1 MEDFLYFFTFQDP
14 SITWVVLGITL
25 LGIGS
30 AYVGTFSFLDKK
42 ALLGDAISHAV
53 LPGIVIGFF
62 VSGSQRSL
70 EVIIGAG
77 LLGILS
83 TLMIDALRK
92 KAKVQLDASIGI
104 TFTLLF
110 AIGIILI
117 NLFAYKVDLDQEC
130 VLYGEIAYLPIDLW
144 ITPSGLN
151 MGPRI
156 TWLAGLNFFLVT
168 GFIYLLFKELSLT
181 SFDENFSSSIGI
193 PAKGVNLALMSMVSY
208 TTVSSFESVGA
219 ILVVAL
225 LVVPPSTAYLWTKS
239 LIPLLRLTAALGI
252 LIAILG
258 YYLAFW
264 IDSSIAGMMV
274 AVAGAFFFGSALI
287 KGKWPQ
293 LLRGTSPS
301 PESLL
306 S

>member
-1 MEDFLYFFTFQDP
+1 MTFDSNAFLIIFTGALIAV
-14 SITWVVLGITL
+14 SCGILGVFMMLRKMSMT
-25 LGIGS
+25 
-30 AYVGTFSFLDKK
+30 
-42 ALLGDAISHAV
+42 GDAISHAV

-70 EVIIGAG
+70 EVIMGAG
-77 LLGILS
+77 LLGILA
-83 TLMIDALRK
+83 TLMIEGLRK

-144 ITPSGLN
+144 VTKSGLN
-151 MGPRI
+151 LGPRI
-156 TWLAGLNFFLVT
+156 TWLAGLNFLFVV
-168 GFIYLLFKELSLT
+168 GFIYLLFKELVLT
-181 SFDENFSSSIGI
+181 SFDESFSSVIGI
-193 PAKGVNLALMSMVSY
+193 NAKGVNLALMSMVSY

-225 LVVPPSTAYLWTKS
+225 LVVPPATAFLWTKS
-239 LIPLLRLTAALGI
+239 LFPLLKLTSALGI

-258 YYLAFW
+258 YYLAYW
-264 IDSSIAGMMV
+264 LDSSIAGMMV
-274 AVAGAFFFGSALI
+274 TVAGILFFISAVAQKKNAPWW
-287 KGKWPQ
+287 KGTPKS
-293 LLRGTSPS
+293 SPS
-301 PESLL
+301 LEL
-306 S
+306 

>member
-1 MEDFLYFFTFQDP
+1 MTFDSNAFLIIFTGALIAISCGF
-14 SITWVVLGITL
+14 LGVFMMLRKMSMT
-25 LGIGS
+25 
-30 AYVGTFSFLDKK
+30 
-42 ALLGDAISHAV
+42 GDAISHAV

-77 LLGILS
+77 LLGILA
-83 TLMIDALRK
+83 TLMIEGLRK

-144 ITPSGLN
+144 ITKSGLN
-151 MGPRI
+151 LGPRI
-156 TWLAGLNFFLVT
+156 TWLAGLNFLFVI
-168 GFIYLLFKELSLT
+168 GFIYLLFKELILT
-181 SFDENFSSSIGI
+181 SFDESFSSVMGI
-193 PAKGVNLALMSMVSY
+193 NAKGINLALMSMVSY

-225 LVVPPSTAYLWTKS
+225 LVVPPATAFLWTKS
-239 LIPLLRLTAALGI
+239 LIPLLKLTAGLGI
-252 LIAILG
+252 LIAIFG
-258 YYLAFW
+258 YYLAYW
-264 IDSSIAGMMV
+264 MDSSRAGMMV
-274 AVAGAFFFGSALI
+274 TVAGIFFFLSAILKRKNATWW
-287 KGKWPQ
+287 KG
-293 LLRGTSPS
+293 TPS
-301 PESLL
+301 PNPSLEM
-306 S
+306 

>member
-1 MEDFLYFFTFQDP
+1 MTFDSNAFLIIFTGALIAISCGF
-14 SITWVVLGITL
+14 LGVFMMLRKMSMT
-25 LGIGS
+25 
-30 AYVGTFSFLDKK
+30 
-42 ALLGDAISHAV
+42 GDAISHAV

-77 LLGILS
+77 LLGILA
-83 TLMIDALRK
+83 TLMIEGLRK

-144 ITPSGLN
+144 ITKSGLN
-151 MGPRI
+151 LGPRI
-156 TWLAGLNFFLVT
+156 TWLAGLNFLFVI
-168 GFIYLLFKELSLT
+168 GFIYMLFKELILT
-181 SFDENFSSSIGI
+181 SFDESFSSVIGI
-193 PAKGVNLALMSMVSY
+193 NAKGINLALMSMVSY

-225 LVVPPSTAYLWTKS
+225 LVVPPATALLWTKS
-239 LIPLLRLTAALGI
+239 LIPLLKLTAGLGI
-252 LIAILG
+252 LIAIFG
-258 YYLAFW
+258 YYLAYW
-264 IDSSIAGMMV
+264 MDSSIAGMMV
-274 AVAGAFFFGSALI
+274 TVAGIFFFLSAILKRKNATWW
-287 KGKWPQ
+287 KG
-293 LLRGTSPS
+293 TPS
-301 PESLL
+301 ANPSLEM
-306 S
+306 

>member
-1 MEDFLYFFTFQDP
+1 MTFDSNAFLIIFTGALIAISCGF
-14 SITWVVLGITL
+14 LGVFMMLRKMSMT
-25 LGIGS
+25 
-30 AYVGTFSFLDKK
+30 
-42 ALLGDAISHAV
+42 GDAISHAV

-77 LLGILS
+77 LLGILA
-83 TLMIDALRK
+83 TLMIEGLRK

-144 ITPSGLN
+144 ITKSGLN
-151 MGPRI
+151 LGPRI
-156 TWLAGLNFFLVT
+156 TWLSGLNFLFVIV
-168 GFIYLLFKELSLT
+168 FIYLLFKELILT
-181 SFDENFSSSIGI
+181 SFDESFSSVMGI
-193 PAKGVNLALMSMVSY
+193 NAKGINLALMSMVSY

-225 LVVPPSTAYLWTKS
+225 LVVPPATAFLWTKS
-239 LIPLLRLTAALGI
+239 LIPLLKLTAGLGI
-252 LIAILG
+252 LIAVFG
-258 YYLAFW
+258 YYLAYW
-264 IDSSIAGMMV
+264 MDSSIAGMMV
-274 AVAGAFFFGSALI
+274 TVAGIFFFLSALLKRKNATWW
-287 KGKWPQ
+287 KGTPAPN
-293 LLRGTSPS
+293 PS
-301 PESLL
+301 LEM
-306 S
+306 

>member
-1 MEDFLYFFTFQDP
+1 MTFDSNAFLIIFTGALIAISCGF
-14 SITWVVLGITL
+14 LGVFMMLRKMSMT
-25 LGIGS
+25 
-30 AYVGTFSFLDKK
+30 
-42 ALLGDAISHAV
+42 GDAISHAV

-77 LLGILS
+77 LLGILA
-83 TLMIDALRK
+83 TLMIEGLRK

-144 ITPSGLN
+144 ITKSGLN
-151 MGPRI
+151 LGPRI
-156 TWLAGLNFFLVT
+156 TWLAGLNFLFVIV
-168 GFIYLLFKELSLT
+168 FIYLLFKELILT
-181 SFDENFSSSIGI
+181 SFDESFSSVMGI
-193 PAKGVNLALMSMVSY
+193 NAKGINLALMSMVSY

-225 LVVPPSTAYLWTKS
+225 LVVPPATAFLWTKS
-239 LIPLLRLTAALGI
+239 LIPLLKLTAGLGI
-252 LIAILG
+252 FIAIFG
-258 YYLAFW
+258 YYLAYW
-264 IDSSIAGMMV
+264 MDSSIAGMMV
-274 AVAGAFFFGSALI
+274 TIAGIFFFLSAILKRKNATWW
-287 KGKWPQ
+287 KG
-293 LLRGTSPS
+293 TPS
-301 PESLL
+301 PNPSLEM
-306 S
+306 

>member
-1 MEDFLYFFTFQDP
+1 MTVDTN
-14 SITWVVLGITL
+14 
-25 LGIGS
+25 
-30 AYVGTFSFLDKK
+30 
-42 ALLGDAISHAV
+42 ALLIILTGALISISCGFLGVFLLLRKMSMTGDAISHAV
-53 LPGIVIGFF
+53 LPGIVIGYF
-62 VSGSQRSL
+62 VSGSQRSV

-77 LLGILS
+77 RLGILS
-83 TLMIDALRK
+83 TLMIDELRK

-144 ITPSGLN
+144 ITQSGLN
-151 MGPRI
+151 LGPRI

-181 SFDENFSSSIGI
+181 SFDENFSSAIGI
-193 PAKGVNLALMSMVSY
+193 PSKGVNLALMSIVSY

-225 LVVPPSTAYLWTKS
+225 LVVPPSTAYLWTKG
-239 LIPLLRLTAALGI
+239 LIPLLRLTAGLGI

-274 AVAGAFFFGSALI
+274 AVAGALFFGSALI

-293 LLRGTSPS
+293 MLRGTSPS

>member
-1 MEDFLYFFTFQDP
+1 MTVDTN
-14 SITWVVLGITL
+14 
-25 LGIGS
+25 
-30 AYVGTFSFLDKK
+30 
-42 ALLGDAISHAV
+42 ALLIILTGALISISCGFLGVFLLLRKMSMTGDAISHAV
-53 LPGIVIGFF
+53 LPGIVIGYF

-117 NLFAYKVDLDQEC
+117 NIFAYKVDLDQEC

-144 ITPSGLN
+144 ITQNGLN
-151 MGPRI
+151 LGPRI
-156 TWLAGLNFFLVT
+156 TWLAGLNFFLVS

-293 LLRGTSPS
+293 MKRGTSTS
-301 PESLL
+301 PESLV

>member
-1 MEDFLYFFTFQDP
+1 MSMT
-14 SITWVVLGITL
+14 
-25 LGIGS
+25 
-30 AYVGTFSFLDKK
+30 
-42 ALLGDAISHAV
+42 GDAISHAV
-53 LPGIVIGFF
+53 LPGIVIGYF

-151 MGPRI
+151 FGPRI

-225 LVVPPSTAYLWTKS
+225 LVVPPATAYLWTKS
-239 LIPLLRLTAALGI
+239 LIPLLRLTAGLGI

-258 YYLAFW
+258 YYLAYW

-274 AVAGAFFFGSALI
+274 AVAGAFFFASALLS
-287 KGKWPQ
+287 KSWRWAW
-293 LLRGTSPS
+293 RGTSPENKTFAS
-301 PESLL
+301 
-306 S
+306 

>member
-1 MEDFLYFFTFQDP
+1 MTVDTN
-14 SITWVVLGITL
+14 
-25 LGIGS
+25 
-30 AYVGTFSFLDKK
+30 
-42 ALLGDAISHAV
+42 ALLIILTGALISISCGFLGVFLLLRKMSMTGDAISHAV
-53 LPGIVIGFF
+53 LPGIVIGYF
-62 VSGSQRSL
+62 VSGSQRSV

-144 ITPSGLN
+144 ITQNGLN
-151 MGPRI
+151 LGPRI
-156 TWLAGLNFFLVT
+156 TWLAGLNFFLVS

-181 SFDENFSSSIGI
+181 SFDENFSSAIGI

-225 LVVPPSTAYLWTKS
+225 LVVPPSTAYLWTKG

-293 LLRGTSPS
+293 MIRGTSPS
-301 PESLL
+301 QESFL

>member
-1 MEDFLYFFTFQDP
+1 MIFDSNAFLIILTG
-14 SITWVVLGITL
+14 SLIAISCGILGVFMMLRKMSMT
-25 LGIGS
+25 
-30 AYVGTFSFLDKK
+30 
-42 ALLGDAISHAV
+42 GDAISHAV

-77 LLGILS
+77 LLGILA
-83 TLMIDALRK
+83 TLMIEGLRK

-117 NLFAYKVDLDQEC
+117 NMFAYKVDLDQEC

-144 ITPSGLN
+144 ITKSGLN
-151 MGPRI
+151 LGPRI
-156 TWLAGLNFFLVT
+156 TWLAGLNF
-168 GFIYLLFKELSLT
+168 GFVALFTYLLFKELSIT
-181 SFDENFSSSIGI
+181 SFDENFSSAIGI
-193 PAKGVNLALMSMVSY
+193 PAKGINLALMSMVSY

-225 LVVPPSTAYLWTKS
+225 LAVPPATAFLWTKS
-239 LIPLLRLTAALGI
+239 LIPLLKITSALGI
-252 LIAILG
+252 FIAIAG
-258 YYLAFW
+258 YYLAYW

-274 AVAGAFFFGSALI
+274 TVAGILFFASALI
-287 KGKWPQ
+287 RGK
-293 LLRGTSPS
+293 SPS
-301 PESLL
+301 WWKGTPKPKPTLEL
-306 S
+306 

>member
-1 MEDFLYFFTFQDP
+1 MTFDSNAFLIIFTGALIAISCGF
-14 SITWVVLGITL
+14 LGVFMMLRKMSMT
-25 LGIGS
+25 
-30 AYVGTFSFLDKK
+30 
-42 ALLGDAISHAV
+42 GDAISHAV

-77 LLGILS
+77 LLGILA
-83 TLMIDALRK
+83 TLMIDGLRK

-144 ITPSGLN
+144 ITKSGLN
-151 MGPRI
+151 LGPRI
-156 TWLAGLNFFLVT
+156 TWLAGLNFLFVI
-168 GFIYLLFKELSLT
+168 GFIYLLFKELILT
-181 SFDENFSSSIGI
+181 SFDESFSSVIGI
-193 PAKGVNLALMSMVSY
+193 NAKGINLALMSMVSY

-225 LVVPPSTAYLWTKS
+225 LVVPPATAFLWTKS
-239 LIPLLRLTAALGI
+239 LIPLLKLTAALGI
-252 LIAILG
+252 LIAVLG
-258 YYLAFW
+258 YYLAYW
-264 IDSSIAGMMV
+264 MDSSIAGMMV
-274 AVAGAFFFGSALI
+274 TVAGIFFFLSALI
-287 KGKWPQ
+287 HKKNAPWWKGTP
-293 LLRGTSPS
+293 TSSPS
-301 PESLL
+301 LEL
-306 S
+306 

>member
-1 MEDFLYFFTFQDP
+1 MTVDTN
-14 SITWVVLGITL
+14 
-25 LGIGS
+25 
-30 AYVGTFSFLDKK
+30 
-42 ALLGDAISHAV
+42 ALLIILTGALISISCGFLGVFLLLRKMSMTGDAISHAV
-53 LPGIVIGFF
+53 LPGIVIGYF
-62 VSGSQRSL
+62 VSGSQRSV

-144 ITPSGLN
+144 ITQSGLN
-151 MGPRI
+151 LGPRI

-181 SFDENFSSSIGI
+181 SFDENFSSAIGI
-193 PAKGVNLALMSMVSY
+193 PSKGVNLALMSMVSY

-225 LVVPPSTAYLWTKS
+225 LVVPPSTAYLWTKG
-239 LIPLLRLTAALGI
+239 LIPLLRLTAGLGI

-274 AVAGAFFFGSALI
+274 AVAGALFFGSALI

-293 LLRGTSPS
+293 MLRGTSPS